1 SKLLAYALG
10 RNLMLSDEPFIEEV
24 IQGLDA
30 HDHSIQWLVEQ
41 IITSSQFQ
49 NRRGD
54 SQVTWSPA
62 L

>member
-1 SKLLAYALG
+1 
-10 RNLMLSDEPFIEEV
+10 V

-30 HDHSIQWLVEQ
+30 HDHSIQWLIEQ